1 MGVRQAILALMASC
15 AMLGVSH
22 ATEIVDSTEAD
33 LSCLVAS
40 LHLMNSSVPE
50 QSQAGIASFLYWL
63 GRVDGGAPDLDLET
77 RIANLS
83 PAFTNEHLNAEL
95 VRCGTEMQTRG
106 AEVQAIG
113 DRLQARG
120 L

>member
-77 RIANLS
+77 RIAN
-83 PAFTNEHLNAEL
+83 EL